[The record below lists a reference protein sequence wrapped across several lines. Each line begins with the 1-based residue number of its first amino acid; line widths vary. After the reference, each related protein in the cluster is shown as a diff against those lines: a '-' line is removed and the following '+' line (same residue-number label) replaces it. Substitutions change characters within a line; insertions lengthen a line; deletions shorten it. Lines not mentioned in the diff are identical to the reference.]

1 MSSSPQPFIQ
11 LPPFPPA
18 SLGGGDASNLQQYL
32 IFFIPGQPGPVAY
45 YRTFLASLHDYLSHA
60 SSLKEQRSAQFE
72 IFARNLSGIDEEL
85 IANGAASE
93 KPASS
98 ETSMSGEIQGAE
110 TALLERVRALTAE
123 QRDKPTNPAPLKVLL
138 VGHGAG
144 AYVALE
150 VLKRW
155 QSGGLSEKGNLFDVA
170 GTVCL
175 FPSVQMK
182 TVAGTVSQ
190 AVLSTL
196 SSSALLVHKSVK
208 FLLFLV
214 PSRALETLIK
224 TTTGL
229 SNNTIKVTSEMIG
242 SEWGVYHA
250 LKLWRSQMED
260 QKNGRWDD
268 AICNSTAAA
277 RPPTYMLFSQ
287 NDGEPAIG
295 RGQGKLEPIAG
306 IPASQLPDSFFT
318 TQEDSESVAGLVKE
332 YVEEIVRL
340 DKRA

>member
-45 YRTFLASLHDYLSHA
+45 YRTFLASLHDFLSHA
-60 SSLKEQRSAQFE
+60 SPLKEQRSAQFE
-72 IFARNLSGIDEEL
+72 IFARNLSGIEEEL

-93 KPASS
+93 KPAPS

-123 QRDKPTNPAPLKVLL
+123 QRDKSANPAPLKVLL

-155 QSGGLSEKGNLFDVA
+155 QSDGLSEKGNLFDVA

-182 TVAGTVSQ
+182 T
-190 AVLSTL
+190 LSTL
-196 SSSALLVHKSVK
+196 SSSALLVHNSVK

-214 PSRALETLIK
+214 PPRALETLIR

-229 SNNTIKVTSEMIG
+229 SDNTIKVTSEMIG

-287 NDGEPAIG
+287 NDGEPTIG

-318 TQEDSESVAGLVKE
+318 TQEDSESMAGLVKE